1 RTGQDGTHGHQR
13 GATYRQA
20 ESERH
25 QSGDRDEDRPEQVEL
40 PLDGQGPEVLYGTG
54 RGVVGHVVDRTKGK
68 VPVAVVQRG
77 GLNLGDDVDPSRSWQ
92 EQVGANEDGAEDDGT
107 RGKEPL
113 DQFGEERSV
122 GDASVTFHGTHQGT
136 GDEEP
141 GEQEEDVDA
150 ARDRAEPDMVH

>member
-1 RTGQDGTHGHQR
+1 ADQGDKTDPPGDVAEGRGQTQVGDDQCQYTAEGEFPQAGAGVEVGPHGIVRGDPQRVGERTGQDGTHGHQR

-92 EQVGANEDGAEDDGT
+92 EQV
-107 RGKEPL
+107 
-113 DQFGEERSV
+113 
-122 GDASVTFHGTHQGT
+122 
-136 GDEEP
+136 
-141 GEQEEDVDA
+141 
-150 ARDRAEPDMVH
+150 